1 MFFLNVS
8 LSACSL
14 GRLKKGPK
22 IGIQIL
28 IFQIF
33 SIFNQAKHQSMVGST
48 CHIHENQHVM
58 TQVHSI
64 CFCNLGQE
72 ILTLETNLTA

>member
-1 MFFLNVS
+1 MVPGEYLTTKICFFLNVS
-8 LSACSL
+8 ILACSL

-22 IGIQIL
+22 IGIKIL

-48 CHIHENQHVM
+48 CHIHENQNVI

-64 CFCNLGQE
+64 
-72 ILTLETNLTA
+72 

>member
-1 MFFLNVS
+1 MVPGEYLTTKICFFLN
-8 LSACSL
+8 LSILACSL

-22 IGIQIL
+22 IGIKIL

-48 CHIHENQHVM
+48 CHIHENQNVI
-58 TQVHSI
+58 TQAHSI
-64 CFCNLGQE
+64 
-72 ILTLETNLTA
+72 